1 MRGRADGGEEAINV
15 IMPLEDAKIM
25 SVIAEVEKLAFSL
38 PVNDRAK
45 LADRLWD
52 SLPQDFIDQEELE
65 LLMLRDREMDEDPTK
80 VISHEEFL
88 KFFEDR
94 FKK

>member
-1 MRGRADGGEEAINV
+1 
-15 IMPLEDAKIM
+15 M

-65 LLMLRDREMDEDPTK
+65 LLMRRDREMDEDPSK
-80 VISHEEFL
+80 VISMDDLHQKIAE
-88 KFFEDR
+88 R
-94 FKK
+94 FTIVE

>member
-1 MRGRADGGEEAINV
+1 
-15 IMPLEDAKIM
+15 M

-52 SLPQDFIDQEELE
+52 SLPEDFIDEAEIEEA
-65 LLMLRDREMDEDPTK
+65 MRRDREMDEDPSK
-80 VISHEEFL
+80 VISHEEFF
-88 KFFEDR
+88 KFFRDR
-94 FKK
+94 RK

>member
-1 MRGRADGGEEAINV
+1 
-15 IMPLEDAKIM
+15 MPLEDVKIM

>member
-1 MRGRADGGEEAINV
+1 
-15 IMPLEDAKIM
+15 M
-25 SVIAEVEKLAFSL
+25 SLIAEVEKLAFSL

-65 LLMLRDREMDEDPTK
+65 LLMRRDREMDEDPSK
-80 VISHEEFL
+80 VISMDDLHQKIAE
-88 KFFEDR
+88 R
-94 FKK
+94 FPIVE

>member
-1 MRGRADGGEEAINV
+1 
-15 IMPLEDAKIM
+15 M

-65 LLMLRDREMDEDPTK
+65 LLMRRDREMDEDPSK
-80 VISHEEFL
+80 VISMDDLHQKIAE
-88 KFFEDR
+88 R
-94 FKK
+94 FPIVE